1 MEPRFRPADDPSE
14 KGETMT
20 DLQKQLTTHFK
31 RSKSAWTIHELAEK
45 FVVSGTKK
53 DQAWCDSQIRNTLRP
68 LKAAKLIKKVG
79 RGTYR
84 AR

>member
-1 MEPRFRPADDPSE
+1 
-14 KGETMT
+14 MT

-31 RSKSAWTIHELAEK
+31 RTRGEWTIRGLAEK
-45 FVVSGTKK
+45 YCSAKAEP
-53 DQAWCDSQIRNTLRP
+53 AWADSQIRNTLRP

-79 RGTYR
+79 RGTYV